1 MQLITLEELESKL
14 KEWTKSLQNKESLLR
29 QIGNHIQNTSELSFE
44 RQKSPFGNAWKPNS
58 KVTLQGKRGNK
69 ILIKSGG
76 LSHSIHYQTSNNS
89 VSIGTN
95 IKYAPIHQF
104 GGKAGRNKRVNIP
117 ARPFLPINQNKQMP
131 KDLGIELE
139 EMVKEWVEEGF
150 GK

>member
-14 KEWTKSLQNKESLLR
+14 NQWTKSLQNKEPLLK

-58 KVTLQGKRGNK
+58 KVTLQNKRGNK
-69 ILIKSGG
+69 ILIKSGS

-117 ARPFLPINQNKQMP
+117 ARPFMPINKNKQIP
-131 KDLGIELE
+131 KDLGLELE